1 MTRYTT
7 TTSTFGYRASSD
19 YSDRGSVG
27 DLEKAVISRILVRY
41 EAFIN
46 ELTVGLIAQNKILQ
60 DNDCPLKVF
69 YVDSK
74 EAAKPRGGGGT
85 KSADIVLEQGE
96 WIVRIEGGFLPQVI
110 SYLTFFSNKGS
121 MSTAQSTL
129 IME

>member
-27 DLEKAVISRILVRY
+27 DLEKGAISRIVVRH

-46 ELTVGLIAQNKILQ
+46 QLTVGLIAQNKILP

-74 EAAKPRGGGGT
+74 EPAKPRGGGGT
-85 KSADIVLEQGE
+85 KTDEIALEPGE
-96 WIVRIEGGFLPQVI
+96 WIVRIEAGFLPEVI

-121 MSTAQSTL
+121 MSTA
-129 IME
+129 